1 MAIFKSS
8 LLAVS
13 SAAKM
18 ICGHLSIQAVVSAEA
33 FFVQKRLLGF
43 CCVFCKQ
50 WAYLPFGPLL
60 YDGLSVKQSNLQRP
74 REPAFQHRRPG
85 YALLSIITASHSL
98 LTFVTPS
105 KVGCVCVAEEE
116 SGGILQKQR
125 IGSPMTVVLPMM
137 QHCLCRRHIRNIF
150 AILLL

>member
-105 KVGCVCVAEEE
+105 KVGCVCVLLRKRAVEFCKNKE
-116 SGGILQKQR
+116 SDHQ
-125 IGSPMTVVLPMM
+125 
-137 QHCLCRRHIRNIF
+137 
-150 AILLL
+150 